1 MEEGIGIISHKHS
14 FTPRIYRPHY
24 AIGIFNEYTTKK
36 FSFCFFVCY
45 VRANK
50 GSLRIKNL

>member
-1 MEEGIGIISHKHS
+1 MEEGIGIISHKNS

-45 VRANK
+45 MRAKK